1 MSYFVP
7 LDYIAVVDIQVE
19 KSQGNPHEKYRG
31 VPKGGVIQIL
41 PCIVVFII
49 YLSFLIRIELT
60 LFIKNFYAFKIN
72 QRRNNTNFVIL
83 RL

>member
-31 VPKGGVIQIL
+31 VPKGCVI
-41 PCIVVFII
+41 
-49 YLSFLIRIELT
+49 
-60 LFIKNFYAFKIN
+60 
-72 QRRNNTNFVIL
+72 
-83 RL
+83 